1 MTEVQTIFQILGG
14 IAFIVYGVHLSG
26 VNLQKLLGAKLED
39 ILRKSAEHPFKGVTI
54 GSVITG
60 LIHSGGT
67 TAMMLIG
74 LMSEGVIT
82 LSMAIP
88 VMLGANIG
96 STIATQL
103 ASFRIGV
110 YALIFMVIGVLLH
123 ITTNKK
129 NAMKLGEAIIGFS
142 FLFLGMEFIFSG
154 IGGLSANE
162 LFIDIVRLIVI
173 NPLSAIFIGA
183 LATLLLQSSTSISV
197 IVVAMGVA
205 GVIGLSPALFLIL
218 GVNLGS
224 SLKVVYLSLRGKN
237 FSGIL
242 SVLHLIF
249 NILGVVIFYIF
260 FNQFYSIV
268 ELTSSDIGRQIAN
281 SYTLYNIINAIILLP
296 FVPLVSYLVQKFF
309 PAYKPFRAN
318 ELFYLDRKLICTPSV
333 SINRVND
340 GVVEMANIAH
350 EMLEASG
357 AIIFDDKTEY
367 LQIINQK
374 ESRIDYMTER
384 ISEYIVQISQQNLPR
399 HDAMKLYSLMHAVA
413 DIEHLCDHIVSVS
426 EIFVRTK
433 NDSAVFSEKANKE
446 LFGIYGKLRIM
457 QNLTIKA
464 LVENNAKL
472 ANEIIQHENKV
483 DEIIKKVSSNHLA
496 RIEDGTC
503 TAEAGE
509 YFLEALYNLERIG
522 DHYDNVAYAIV
533 DRFRS
538 NERVE

>member
-1 MTEVQTIFQILGG
+1 MTELQTVFQILGG

-39 ILRKSAEHPFKGVTI
+39 ILRKSAERPLKGVFI

-82 LSMAIP
+82 LAMAVP

-96 STIATQL
+96 TTVATQL

-110 YALIFMVIGVLLH
+110 YALVFVVIGVWLH
-123 ITTNKK
+123 IASNRK
-129 NAMKLGEAIIGFS
+129 NTMKLGEAIIGFS
-142 FLFLGMEFIFSG
+142 FLFLGMELIFSG
-154 IGGLSANE
+154 VEGLSSNE
-162 LFIDIVRLIVI
+162 LFINIISFTI
-173 NPLSAIFIGA
+173 ANPLSAIYVGA
-183 LATLLLQSSTSISV
+183 LATIMLQSSTSISIL
-197 IVVAMGVA
+197 IVSMGVA
-205 GVIGLSPALFLIL
+205 GVIGLSPALFMIL

-224 SLKVVYLSLRGKN
+224 SLKVLYLSLRGKN

-242 SVLHLIF
+242 SILHLTF
-249 NILGVVIFYIF
+249 NILGVIIFSIF
-260 FNQFYSIV
+260 FNYFYLIV
-268 ELTSSDIGRQIAN
+268 SLTSDDIGRQIAN
-281 SYTLYNIINAIILLP
+281 AYTLYNIINAIILLP
-296 FVPLVSYLVQKFF
+296 FVPLIAHFAQRFF
-309 PAYKPFRAN
+309 PAYKPLRNN
-318 ELFYLDRKLICTPSV
+318 ELFYLDRKLVCTPSV

-340 GVVEMANIAH
+340 GVVEMAHIAH
-350 EMLEASG
+350 EMLETSSR
-357 AIIFDDKTEY
+357 ILFENKPED

-374 ESRIDYMTER
+374 ESRIDDMTEK
-384 ISEYIVQISQQNLPR
+384 ISEYIVQISQQNLNR
-399 HDAMKLYSLMHAVA
+399 RDAMKLYSLMHAVA
-413 DIEHLCDHIVSVS
+413 DIEHLCDHIVTVS
-426 EIFVRTK
+426 EIFVNARNNNAT
-433 NDSAVFSEKANKE
+433 FSQKANKE
-446 LFGIYGKLRIM
+446 ILGIYGKLGIM

-464 LVENNAKL
+464 LSENNAKL

-483 DEIIKKVSSNHLA
+483 DEIIKKVSSNHLS

-503 TAEAGE
+503 TIQAGE

-538 NERVE
+538 SERI

>member
-1 MTEVQTIFQILGG
+1 MTEVQTVFQILGG

-39 ILRKSAEHPFKGVTI
+39 ILRKSTERPLKGVFI

-96 STIATQL
+96 TTVATQL

-110 YALIFMVIGVLLH
+110 YALVFMVIGVLLH
-123 ITTNKK
+123 IASNKK
-129 NAMKLGEAIIGFS
+129 NTMKLGEAIIGFS
-142 FLFLGMEFIFSG
+142 FLFLGMELIFSS
-154 IGGLSANE
+154 IGGLSSNA
-162 LFIDIVRLIVI
+162 LFKDVVGVI
-173 NPLSAIFIGA
+173 AANPLSAISIGTI
-183 LATLLLQSSTSISV
+183 ATLLLQSSTSISV

-205 GVIGLSPALFLIL
+205 GAINLVPALFMIL

-224 SLKVVYLSLRGKN
+224 SLKVIYLSLRGKN

-249 NILGVVIFYIF
+249 NVLGVIIFSIF
-260 FNQFYSIV
+260 FSHFYLIV
-268 ELTSSDIGRQIAN
+268 SLTSDDIGRQIAN

-296 FVPLVSYLVQKFF
+296 FVPLIANFIQRFF
-309 PAYKPFRAN
+309 PAYKPLRNN

-340 GVVEMANIAH
+340 GVVEMAHIAH
-350 EMLEASG
+350 EMLEVSM
-357 AIIFDDKTEY
+357 AILFENRIGDF
-367 LQIINQK
+367 QIINQK
-374 ESRIDYMTER
+374 ESRIDDMTEK
-384 ISEYIVQISQQNLPR
+384 ISEYIVQISQQNLAR
-399 HDAMKLYSLMHAVA
+399 RDAMKLYSLMHAVA

-426 EIFVRTK
+426 EIFIKAK
-433 NDSAVFSEKANKE
+433 NNDAVFSEKANKE
-446 LFGIYGKLRIM
+446 LLGIYGKLRIM

-464 LVENNAKL
+464 LGENNAKL

-503 TAEAGE
+503 TAKASE
-509 YFLEALYNLERIG
+509 YFLEVLYNLERIG

-538 NERVE
+538 NERV